1 MPFSINDTDWR
12 NVRYGG
18 TAFVLGMPTI
28 PLLIHL
34 PVIYAEVIGLGFT
47 STGIALF
54 VARLLDVVSDPL
66 VGLWS
71 DRLDGRWGRRKPLI
85 LLGGIVTAIATV
97 YLLSPDSGVGHY

>member
-1 MPFSINDTDWR
+1 MPFSINDTDLR

-34 PVIYAEVIGLGFT
+34 PAIYAEVIGLGLT

-54 VARLLDVVSDPL
+54 VARFLDVVSDP
-66 VGLWS
+66 
-71 DRLDGRWGRRKPLI
+71 
-85 LLGGIVTAIATV
+85 
-97 YLLSPDSGVGHY
+97 